1 MSSIRYKV
9 KIKRAKP
16 EKKNQPNFVL
26 CYLWKWELFKTHS
39 AIHKHFL
46 LPIALLSFIS
56 RALYGLTQGQLIL
69 LNCCFPLPAVKKITR
84 NKTPSRE
91 FSMDYC
97 NPPHGRRRQSRIRR
111 MNYHSCYYFRLRE
124 NSKQNDFGNEHNH
137 ILTLFQDECLFY
149 SLL

>member
-97 NPPHGRRRQSRIRR
+97 NPPQKWLESTEEECSRELDVWIIA
-111 MNYHSCYYFRLRE
+111 
-124 NSKQNDFGNEHNH
+124 Q
-137 ILTLFQDECLFY
+137 LFQIKRKLEAKWFRQWT
-149 SLL
+149 